1 MRAALIQQ
9 MQIGQQRQ
17 FGISPA
23 ALIAGAVVLLALPSA
38 VLAFSANF
46 EPRAEVPADV
56 SKSDFI
62 PASGDP
68 RLARQITVASLP
80 KGQVFRFTPA
90 GISTRS
96 NRSVTVAVRVDAET
110 ARAVSVLKPQA
121 QVAVVT
127 GLTPLRIAP
136 TAYSLG
142 VARGSQSFAL
152 PAEIRRIDVPDLAA
166 FAPSAGPK
174 DPPSRFNP
182 RLSLDA
188 REKAGR
194 SPRTIEANGEQTVD
208 LGGSYRL
215 GKNLD
220 VTAGVRYQ
228 QSRDRLLPL
237 TDGKQDSQAVYVGT
251 QFKF

>member
-1 MRAALIQQ
+1 MRAVLQQ
-9 MQIGQQRQ
+9 GQL
-17 FGISPA
+17 GISPA
-23 ALIAGAVVLLALPSA
+23 ALIAGAVILLALPSA
-38 VLAFSANF
+38 VLAFSARF
-46 EPRAEVPADV
+46 DAHADALAEAAKT
-56 SKSDFI
+56 SEFI

-68 RLARQITVASLP
+68 RLARQFAVSSLP

-90 GISTRS
+90 GISTRT
-96 NRSVTVAVRVDAET
+96 NRSVTVAVRIDAET
-110 ARAVSVLKPQA
+110 ARAVAVRKPLGEV
-121 QVAVVT
+121 VAVT
-127 GLTPLRIAP
+127 GLTPLRISP

-152 PAEIRRIDVPDLAA
+152 PAEIRRIDMPDLAA
-166 FAPSAGPK
+166 FKPSAGAK
-174 DPPSRFNP
+174 DAPSRFAP

-194 SPRTIEANGEQTVD
+194 SPRTFEANGEQTVD

-228 QSRDRLLPL
+228 QTRDRLVPL

>member
-1 MRAALIQQ
+1 MQAAAN
-9 MQIGQQRQ
+9 QRIWP
-17 FGISPA
+17 GVSPA
-23 ALIAGAVVLLALPSA
+23 ALITGAVILLALPSA
-38 VLAFSANF
+38 VLAFSADF
-46 EPRAEVPADV
+46 APGGSGLAEDSKISAFTPAAV
-56 SKSDFI
+56 
-62 PASGDP
+62 DP

-96 NRSVTVAVRVDAET
+96 NRSVTVAVRVDAAT
-110 ARAVSVLKPQA
+110 ARAITVRAPLGEAP
-121 QVAVVT
+121 VVT

-142 VARGSQSFAL
+142 VARGNQGFTL
-152 PAEIRRIDVPDLAA
+152 PAEIRRIDMPDLAA
-166 FAPSAGPK
+166 FRPSPGAK
-174 DPPSRFNP
+174 DQPSRFNP

-194 SPRTIEANGEQTVD
+194 SPRTLEAGGEQTVD

-228 QSRDRLLPL
+228 QERDRLTPL

-251 QFKF
+251 QFRF